1 MRKII
6 GAKVSLLIVGLFLLI
21 NVSAAQEK
29 KVAPTSVALFN
40 KIANLDS
47 VLFDAF
53 NNQRMDIFKPMF
65 TNDLEWF
72 QDNEGLISYEKVF
85 KNFGNSFEKEF
96 KLSRKLVP
104 GSLEVYPLKN
114 YGAMEIGLHQF
125 RHIENGKEEVGTF
138 KFLMI
143 WKQENDVWKISKVVS
158 YNH

>member
-1 MRKII
+1 MQKSIWTKGVYLII
-6 GAKVSLLIVGLFLLI
+6 GLFLLI
-21 NVSAAQEK
+21 NSAAAQEK
-29 KVAPTSVALFN
+29 KVAPTSTALFN

-72 QDNEGLISYEKVF
+72 QDNEGLLSSETVF
-85 KNFGNSFEKEF
+85 KNFGNSFKKEF

-143 WKQENDVWKISKVVS
+143 WKQENDIWKISRVVS

>member
-1 MRKII
+1 MQKTLWIKGISLI
-6 GAKVSLLIVGLFLLI
+6 GGLLLLI
-21 NVSAAQEK
+21 NLSAAQERK
-29 KVAPTSVALFN
+29 AAPTSTALFN
-40 KIANLDS
+40 KIARLDS

-65 TNDLEWF
+65 ANDLEWF
-72 QDNEGLISYEKVF
+72 QDNEGLVAYETVF
-85 KNFGNSFEKEF
+85 TNFENSFKKEF

-143 WKQENDVWKISKVVS
+143 WKQENDIWKISRVVS

>member
-1 MRKII
+1 MQKILWI
-6 GAKVSLLIVGLFLLI
+6 KGAFLIVGSFLLI
-21 NVSAAQEK
+21 NLSAAQEK
-29 KVAPTSVALFN
+29 KVAPTSTALFN
-40 KIANLDS
+40 KIALLDS

-65 TNDLEWF
+65 SNDLEWF
-72 QDNEGLISYEKVF
+72 QDNEGLITYETVF
-85 KNFGNSFEKEF
+85 TNFGNSFNKEF
-96 KLSRKLVP
+96 KLNRKLVP

-143 WKQENDVWKISKVVS
+143 WKQENDIWKISRVVS